1 VIDPRAWM
9 LYPEPF
15 VHQYYEALAHPEVF
29 DQWATEAP
37 FDTAMLTIGHHGSQV
52 LLDHLRRSPHWKLAY
67 HDGSENVFVK
77 VEP

>member
-1 VIDPRAWM
+1 
-9 LYPEPF
+9 